1 MLWTLPNRWWP
12 TSGHAEGI
20 TPLNAFDNALLE
32 AGIGNLNLIKL
43 SSVLPADAVRLTQP
57 PAIAHGSLVPTVYT
71 TKTDTQPGE
80 VVAAAVGIGFQREGH
95 GMIYECTGDSRAAVE
110 SQVRRMVEDSFAQ
123 RGYRLHDF
131 LVASAEHRVGSTG
144 CALAAVVLWW
154 G

>member
-1 MLWTLPNRWWP
+1 VLWTQPNCFWP
-12 TSGHAEGI
+12 TSGAAEGI
-20 TPLNAFDNALLE
+20 TPLNAFDNALLR

-43 SSVLPADAVRLTQP
+43 SSVLPAAAVRLTQP

-71 TKTDTQPGE
+71 TRTGTTPGE

-95 GMIYECTGDSRAAVE
+95 GMIYECTGNSRAAVE
-110 SQVRRMVEDSFAQ
+110 SQVRRMVEDSFVQ
-123 RGYRLHDF
+123 RGYELHDF
-131 LVASAEHRVGSTG
+131 LVASAEHRVESVG